1 MSARPAAFG
10 LALVCAAAAMPIVAQ
25 DAPEIFTSDTIARLV
40 SGVYCAS
47 APVDLQE
54 APGTVA
60 GVVNI
65 VSDLPVL
72 LAETT
77 RVPARIGIGFGALV
91 ETTDGVVLEDVT
103 ITITHPAYPDTGI
116 EVERWATSLDHAA
129 PGLVG
134 FSFERDS
141 ELVTGRWTF
150 EADHDGEQLFR
161 IDFDVVPA
169 AALPDLA
176 QACSGASLS

>member
-1 MSARPAAFG
+1 
-10 LALVCAAAAMPIVAQ
+10 MPVAAQ
-25 DAPEIFTSDTIARLV
+25 DAPEVFTSDAIARLV
-40 SGVYCAS
+40 FGVYCAS

-77 RVPARIGIGFGALV
+77 RVPAQIGIGFGVLV
-91 ETTDGVVLEDVT
+91 EAAEGIVLDDVT
-103 ITITHPAYPDTGI
+103 ITITHPPYPDTKI
-116 EVERWATSLDHAA
+116 EVERWVTSFDHEA

-134 FSFERDS
+134 FSFERES
-141 ELVTGRWTF
+141 ELVTGRWIF
-150 EADHDGEQLFR
+150 EADHDGELVFR
-161 IDFDVVPA
+161 IDFEVVPA
-169 AALPDLA
+169 SALPGFA
-176 QACSGASLS
+176 QGCASATLS

>member
-1 MSARPAAFG
+1 
-10 LALVCAAAAMPIVAQ
+10 MPVAAQ
-25 DAPEIFTSDTIARLV
+25 DAPEVFTSDAIARLV
-40 SGVYCAS
+40 FGVYCAS

-65 VSDLPVL
+65 VPDLPVL

-77 RVPARIGIGFGALV
+77 RVPAQIGIGFGVLV
-91 ETTDGVVLEDVT
+91 EAAEGLVLEGVT
-103 ITITHPAYPDTGI
+103 ITITHPPYPDTGI
-116 EVERWATSLDHAA
+116 EVERWATSLDHEA

-134 FSFERDS
+134 FSFERES

-150 EADHDGEQLFR
+150 EADHDGELVFR
-161 IDFDVVPA
+161 IEFEVVPA
-169 AALPDLA
+169 GVLPDLV
-176 QACSGASLS
+176 QACSGATLS